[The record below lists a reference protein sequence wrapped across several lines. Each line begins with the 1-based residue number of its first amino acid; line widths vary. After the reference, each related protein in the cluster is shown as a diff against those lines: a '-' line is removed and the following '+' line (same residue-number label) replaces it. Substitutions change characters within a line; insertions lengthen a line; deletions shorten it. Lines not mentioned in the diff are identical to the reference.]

1 MGSKIFCCCRKT
13 SEGSSTTAGFHN
25 PRMFQ
30 QHHPRSFNLNTNS
43 LHSTAP
49 NRHPHLPHDKRVML
63 KACTLRRP

>member
-1 MGSKIFCCCRKT
+1 MGSKIFCCCRKA

-30 QHHPRSFNLNTNS
+30 QHHPRSSNLNTNS
-43 LHSTAP
+43 LHSAAP
-49 NRHPHLPHDKRVML
+49 NRHPRLPHDKRMML